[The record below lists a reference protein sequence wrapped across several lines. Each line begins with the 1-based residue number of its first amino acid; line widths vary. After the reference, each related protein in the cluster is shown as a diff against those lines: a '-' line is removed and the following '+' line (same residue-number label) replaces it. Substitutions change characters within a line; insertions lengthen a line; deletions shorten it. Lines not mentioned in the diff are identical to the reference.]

1 MKMTN
6 VEVMEMFTRLLKSTM
21 DNIKVRDMFYSF
33 DNDGLPTV
41 LIDNEGE
48 EVVMKAVISN
58 DNTLKFQMNEV
69 VIQEYARTPLGKYKL
84 IGSNRESKFSIKFK
98 EIVKNFFE

>member
-21 DNIKVRDMFYSF
+21 KNIKVRDMYYSF

-84 IGSNRESKFSIKFK
+84 IGTTRGSKFSMKFK
-98 EIVKNFFE
+98 EVIKNFFE